1 MHFGNAPNPH
11 ALQSA
16 RGEACYHELNISRS
30 QGLERGGF
38 LCLLTLKE

>member
-1 MHFGNAPNPH
+1 LGMPPT
-11 ALQSA
+11 QSA
-16 RGEACYHELNISRS
+16 KGEACYHELNISRS